1 MIKLGLMLLIDTS
14 VLIEY
19 FRKSQKE
26 KAFFYELAGKYN
38 SIGISTITKYEI
50 MVGNSSKQ
58 KDFWQRLLANLEVFA
73 FDEAAADEAAII
85 QKELKRQNQLIGFAD
100 IAIAATARVN
110 DIEIAT
116 LNENHFRRIDR
127 LKLITKK

>member
-1 MIKLGLMLLIDTS
+1 MLLIDTS
-14 VLIEY
+14 VLIDY

-26 KAFFYELAGKYN
+26 RTFFYELAGKYN
-38 SIGISTITKYEI
+38 PIAISTITKYEI

-58 KDFWQRLLANLEVFA
+58 KDFWQHLLANLEVFA

-85 QKELKRQNQLIGFAD
+85 QKELKRQNQLIDFAD

-116 LNENHFRRIDR
+116 LNEKHFRRIDR